1 MAVQLLGQ
9 EEHMTIF
16 IVHDDPVGRAARN
29 YLAQADLA
37 PFGLDGQMEQLWL
50 KPLDDGTFTIVCIPF
65 CTYGLALGDRV
76 RLSGNDRVAEVLGFS
91 GRRVLRMLLMPGPDP
106 ERLPQAVARIKNTI
120 KEAGL
125 LSEWNGDRH
134 LAVDIPSQTNPSKL
148 FEVMEREV
156 TQAGAFWEWAD
167 ARPFSAGS

>member
-1 MAVQLLGQ
+1 
-9 EEHMTIF
+9 MTIF
-16 IVHDDPVGRAARN
+16 IVHDDPVGRAGSN
-29 YLAQADLA
+29 YIAQADLA

-50 KPLDDGTFTIVCIPF
+50 KPLDDGTFTIACIPF

-76 RLSGNDRVAEVLGFS
+76 LLSDEDQVTEVIGLSGQ
-91 GRRVLRMLLMPGPDP
+91 RVLRMLLMPSPDR
-106 ERLPQAVARIKNTI
+106 ERLPQAITRIKNTI

-134 LAVDIPSQTNPSKL
+134 VAVDIPSQTNPSKL

-156 TQAGAFWEWAD
+156 TEAGAFWEWAD
-167 ARPFSAGS
+167 AQPFSAGS